1 MKLISRISLLSVV
14 LMAIIVACSPK
25 PPGMTDNVDVSSG
38 GASVW
43 IDTPLDQSTIP
54 PMHTAVVAHANV
66 PTGVS
71 GFQFWVNGNLL
82 ITYPLTGDDH
92 GAPFAIMTQGWLPSG
107 EGWHVLKVDALNM
120 LGEVAASTEID
131 VYVGFDDS
139 GDDEQPPAEVQV
151 VPSPTPT
158 EEPVPEYSRCDL
170 FSPEQTTLTM
180 FDIQPGS
187 TVLNFYISLPTALP
201 GLEEPVEGDNDP
213 WLYSALVG
221 PTGIEDC
228 TFQGYT
234 QRLYCAAIL
243 PESAMDTVQAL
254 SVFVNL
260 CDHPI
265 FSHPRVSIIAPVCQ
279 EDMNQDACEATGG
292 TYSCVRD
299 ICNCTCP

>member
-1 MKLISRISLLSVV
+1 MV
-14 LMAIIVACSPK
+14 IIFTACSPDSQELS
-25 PPGMTDNVDVSSG
+25 DNMDAISG

-54 PMHTAVVAHANV
+54 PTHTAVVAHANV

-82 ITYPLTGDDH
+82 IAYPLTGNDH

-107 EGWHVLKVDALNM
+107 EGWHVLRVDALGM
-120 LGEVAASTEID
+120 LGAVEASTEID
-131 VYVGFDDS
+131 VYVGFEDP
-139 GDDEQPPAEVQV
+139 GDAEQPSEVVQIE
-151 VPSPTPT
+151 PSPTPT
-158 EEPVPEYSRCDL
+158 EEPAYSRCDL
-170 FSPEQTTLTM
+170 FFPVQTTLTL

-187 TVLNFYISLPTALP
+187 TMLNFYISLPTAVP

-213 WLYSALVG
+213 WLYSAVVG
-221 PTGIEDC
+221 ETETEDC

-234 QRLYCAAIL
+234 QRLYCAATL
-243 PESAMDTVQAL
+243 PESAMDTVQPL

-260 CDHPI
+260 CGRPI
-265 FSHPRVSIIAPVCQ
+265 FSHERVSIIAPVCQ

-292 TYSCVRD
+292 AFSCIRD
-299 ICNCTCP
+299 ICTCTCP